1 MTVGNLGTNV
11 GHVFLTLS
19 FVGLWAGFGATAMR
33 DAPLAGLYV
42 LFYEQAKTY
51 LGSKSSGGDDRRIY

>member
-1 MTVGNLGTNV
+1 
-11 GHVFLTLS
+11 
-19 FVGLWAGFGATAMR
+19 MR

-51 LGSKSSGGDDRRIY
+51 LGSKSTEVMLQDHRGVDLHMNAMCKIEK

>member
-1 MTVGNLGTNV
+1 
-11 GHVFLTLS
+11 
-19 FVGLWAGFGATAMR
+19 MR

-51 LGSKSSGGDDRRIY
+51 LGSKSPTAVPQDRTVCDFIHECYLKNPNN